1 MFSTSLLNDVMRS
14 IGLDNFTL
22 SPRFKPLID
31 YTSIQGKAFTILGK
45 ETNNLSDH
53 ETLVEWT
60 KFIDSIPK
68 NSIAV
73 CQSNSDKYAIMGD
86 LSAETLKRNG
96 VLGYIVDGGCRDI
109 SAIKKLNF
117 PVFYFFNTPEDVV
130 GRWIPEKLK
139 EPITVSGVKISTNDF
154 IVADSDGIIVIPSNK
169 VQEVQERY
177 NKKVNDENLVRNG
190 IKEGLSSYESYMK
203 YKKF

>member
-14 IGLDNFTL
+14 IGMDNFTL
-22 SPRFKPLID
+22 SSRFKPLIGD
-31 YTSIQGKAFTILGK
+31 TFIQGKVFTILGK
-45 ETNNLSDH
+45 ETKELSDH
-53 ETLVEWT
+53 ETLVQWT
-60 KFIDSIPK
+60 KFIDSIPS
-68 NSIAV
+68 NYIAV

-130 GRWIPEKLK
+130 GRWVPEKLK
-139 EPITVSGVKISTNDF
+139 EPIMISGVEISTDDF
-154 IVADSDGIIVIPSNK
+154 IVADSDGIIVIPSIK
-169 VQEVQERY
+169 IQEVKEKY
-177 NKKVNDENLVRNG
+177 NKIVNDENLVRTG
-190 IKEGLSSYESYMK
+190 IKKGLSSFESYIK

>member
-22 SPRFKPLID
+22 SPKFKPLID
-31 YTSIQGKAFTILGK
+31 NTSLQGKAFTILGK
-45 ETNNLSDH
+45 ETSNLSDH
-53 ETLVEWT
+53 ETLVLWT

-68 NSIAV
+68 NYIAV

-109 SAIKKLNF
+109 SSIKKLNF

-139 EPITVSGVKISTNDF
+139 EPITISGVEIFTEDF
-154 IVADSDGIIVIPSNK
+154 IVADSDGILVIPSK
-169 VQEVQERY
+169 KIQEVRERY
-177 NKKVNDENLVRNG
+177 NKIVNDENLVRNG
-190 IKEGLSSYESYMK
+190 IRDGLSSYESYIK

>member
-1 MFSTSLLNDVMRS
+1 
-14 IGLDNFTL
+14 
-22 SPRFKPLID
+22 
-31 YTSIQGKAFTILGK
+31 
-45 ETNNLSDH
+45 
-53 ETLVEWT
+53 
-60 KFIDSIPK
+60 
-68 NSIAV
+68 
-73 CQSNSDKYAIMGD
+73 MGD
-86 LSAETLKRNG
+86 FSAETLKRNG

-109 SAIKKLNF
+109 STIKKLNF

-139 EPITVSGVKISTNDF
+139 EPITVSGVQISTNDL

-169 VQEVQERY
+169 IQEVQERY
-177 NKKVNDENLVRNG
+177 NKIVNDENLVRNG